1 MARRADAATLAG
13 RQRSS
18 TASWRSISPLPAA
31 GPPVA
36 WVLGSFGNRATISTL
51 AWGKPCEAT
60 LGDLSPSRFD
70 AAQGG
75 DVATVDN
82 FKGPIFIHTDEI
94 SRWWDHQLAGGTN
107 PDVFAVNS

>member
-1 MARRADAATLAG
+1 LAVDFDAIRGWAAAARAAREL
-13 RQRSS
+13 RESS
-18 TASWRSISPLPAA
+18 YDFDVR
-31 GPPVA
+31 
-36 WVLGSFGNRATISTL
+36 LGMT
-51 AWGKPCEAT
+51 CQAT
-60 LGDLSPSRFD
+60 LGGLSPSRFD

-94 SRWWDHQLAGGTN
+94 SRSWDHQLVGGTN